1 MVPEPN
7 ISEWPVLTGDFSDN
21 YRITEFATAY
31 FAEQYVNGNWEA
43 LSKPCRTYQEALRV
57 IRQAEES

>member
-1 MVPEPN
+1 MFPTIN
-7 ISEWPVLTGDFSDN
+7 TNDFDEN

-31 FAEQYVNGNWEA
+31 FAEQYVNGNWEV
-43 LSKPCRTYQEALRV
+43 LSKPCRTYQEALKV